1 MAWKARAARPRK
13 SRGRRSM
20 GRAAVI
26 AGTSQD
32 KRPNKAAP
40 TSTSTAAVNSPSK
53 NSLTP
58 RARRNHRS
66 RTRAPVSGQG

>member
-1 MAWKARAARPRK
+1 MAWKARAARPTRK
-13 SRGRRSM
+13 SRGRRRSM

-40 TSTSTAAVNSPSK
+40 TNTSTAAVNSPS
-53 NSLTP
+53 P
-58 RARRNHRS
+58 R
-66 RTRAPVSGQG
+66 VL